1 MYVLEAE
8 NRSTIL
14 TCFFRCFNL
23 SHTSNSYYRLRHPP
37 DKSNRVNVKK
47 KNAPPEIPPLGIGQ
61 LSLVE
66 HALCPLES
74 RRLSVNHGGVHL
86 TSHQFTDSTGRRKT
100 ARVRISSPLGLTPT
114 DEFYLWGLLALT
126 FSQPEPIPEFFA
138 TPHYCLRQL
147 QVIDQHSKRGGRQYR
162 LFAES
167 LARLAAVNYQNDGFY
182 DPIRREHR
190 RISFGFLSYSLPLDD
205 DSSRAWRIVWNSLFF
220 EMVQAIG
227 GHLWF
232 DLNLYRQLDPASR
245 RLFLLLCKFFRRK
258 QTSPRIDLQ
267 ELGVQVMGF
276 APSLSERD
284 LKIKVRRA
292 ASRLEE
298 HHIVGES
305 VIQSNP
311 TERRSK
317 TTVQFSRGTYFRKD
331 RTSKSAQ
338 HVESP
343 LTELMR
349 VIGLDDSAIRRCLRD
364 YKHSVLQQW
373 IDITLAARERR
384 GESFFRRSAAAYF
397 FDNVKHAA
405 TGNRTPPDWWHD
417 LQRQERQRRPTS
429 RGKSKRQSAT
439 SNGKIVEP
447 SLSNVLYRQF
457 RELGQPEDV
466 ARTNAER
473 FARTC
478 EREVT
483 PGAQAAIL
491 QLLK

>member
-1 MYVLEAE
+1 M
-8 NRSTIL
+8 
-14 TCFFRCFNL
+14 NL
-23 SHTSNSYYRLRHPP
+23 KT
-37 DKSNRVNVKK
+37 KIT
-47 KNAPPEIPPLGIGQ
+47 PPENPSLGIGQ

-74 RRLSVNHGGVHL
+74 RNSSVNCGGVHL
-86 TSHQFTDSTGRRKT
+86 TSHQFTDPAGRRKT

-126 FSQPEPIPEFFA
+126 FSQSEPIPNFVA

-162 LFAES
+162 QFAES

-205 DSSRAWRIVWNSLFF
+205 DSSRAWRIMWNSLFF
-220 EMVQAIG
+220 EMVQAVG

-258 QTSPRIDLQ
+258 QTSPRFDLQ

-284 LKIKVRRA
+284 LKVKVRRA
-292 ASRLEE
+292 ASTLEE
-298 HHIVGES
+298 HNIVGES
-305 VIQSNP
+305 VIQSKS

-317 TTVQFSRGTYFRKD
+317 TTVQFSRGDYFRND
-331 RTSKSAQ
+331 RTTKSAL

-349 VIGLDDSAIRRCLRD
+349 EIGLDDAAIRRCLRD
-364 YKHSVLQQW
+364 YKHEILQQW

-405 TGNRTPPDWWHD
+405 KGTRTPPDWWHN
-417 LQRQERQRRPTS
+417 LHRQERQRRPAS
-429 RGKSKRQSAT
+429 RGKSKKQSAT
-439 SNGKIVEP
+439 SNGQIVEP
-447 SLSNVLYRQF
+447 SMRNVLYRRF
-457 RELGQPEDV
+457 RELGQTEDM

-473 FARTC
+473 FANTC
-478 EREVT
+478 DREVS
-483 PGAQAAIL
+483 PAAQAAIL